1 MHPSDRDLHP
11 PVLET
16 GREAAVTSAS
26 AERRLAMLRTI
37 SPLAAIEQDWVDSD
51 FVAAR
56 IWTE

>member
-1 MHPSDRDLHP
+1 MIPNDHEP
-11 PVLET
+11 PVLPGESP
-16 GREAAVTSAS
+16 REAVTPRDL